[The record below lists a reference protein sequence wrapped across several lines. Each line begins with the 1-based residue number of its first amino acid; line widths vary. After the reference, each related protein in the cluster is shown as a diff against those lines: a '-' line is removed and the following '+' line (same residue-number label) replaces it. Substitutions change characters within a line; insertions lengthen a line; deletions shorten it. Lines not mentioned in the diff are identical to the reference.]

1 MRRTEGQQT
10 QTVSQEIIDGQKDV
24 NGADQK
30 NNPEEDVRGDI
41 RGQIMRPDGS
51 RSRPEERNQ
60 CPGIW
65 ACDNSYMRNRWQS
78 ANAPEQEMLVD
89 KVGNHNDLGG
99 PEVVSSP
106 EEDPRNNE
114 EVVQDEVRR

>member
-1 MRRTEGQQT
+1 MKRTEGQQT
-10 QTVSQEIIDGQKDV
+10 QTVPQEIIDGQKDV

-30 NNPEEDVRGDI
+30 DNPEEDVRGDI

-51 RSRPEERNQ
+51 SSCPEERNQ

-65 ACDNSYMRNRWQS
+65 ACDNRDMGNRWQS
-78 ANAPEQEMLVD
+78 ANVPEQEMLVD
-89 KVGNHNDLGG
+89 KVGDHNDLGG
-99 PEVVSSP
+99 PEVVSRP

-114 EVVQDEVRR
+114 EVIQDEVRR